1 MIRIDF
7 PMWLKI
13 LRHESKK
20 AIESKLQHNIHL
32 ISDKL
37 MISTTDQYGF
47 SKSIPINKLANYK
60 CKLILADKLAFSTDT
75 IERIGESCAEKYSN
89 ANE

>member
-1 MIRIDF
+1 
-7 PMWLKI
+7 
-13 LRHESKK
+13 
-20 AIESKLQHNIHL
+20 
-32 ISDKL
+32 

-89 ANE
+89 ANEWRAQIDTKLHHFQLLI